1 MRKNIGIC
9 TSTNHT
15 KILRDKAIACSH
27 YMGYV
32 LPHFTRKAKS
42 SPKISYNIHF
52 CIAILKFPCRWRMP
66 RMHIWVWLKG
76 TLLYIEWTT
85 LSEIVWLE
93 ILVQKT
99 LLQCTTLV
107 SCLDFQFG
115 HSSHSAIADSTTDM
129 NHGPARSSCLNIFEL
144 SWGFGFRLAFSAPCY
159 AKPTLTLGS
168 HPDDVSGCH
177 NSLGCSKSRLSYISR
192 GQMNCLYPG
201 SSLCGRHFCGS
212 WIQSLRLLDFPSPWQ
227 EAIYGVDWVP

>member
-52 CIAILKFPCRWRMP
+52 CIAILKFLCSWRMP

-99 LLQCTTLV
+99 LLQCATLV
-107 SCLDFQFG
+107 SCLDFPFG
-115 HSSHSAIADSTTDM
+115 HSSHSAIADSMPNLMVHSELQNCCGNAITSVSVGAQFVDDHYTRTQ
-129 NHGPARSSCLNIFEL
+129 ARPMTR
-144 SWGFGFRLAFSAPCY
+144 WYYRLHLLLHPIPAFSMRSVLQ
-159 AKPTLTLGS
+159 TIHIGFFL
-168 HPDDVSGCH
+168 
-177 NSLGCSKSRLSYISR
+177 I
-192 GQMNCLYPG
+192 
-201 SSLCGRHFCGS
+201 
-212 WIQSLRLLDFPSPWQ
+212 
-227 EAIYGVDWVP
+227 